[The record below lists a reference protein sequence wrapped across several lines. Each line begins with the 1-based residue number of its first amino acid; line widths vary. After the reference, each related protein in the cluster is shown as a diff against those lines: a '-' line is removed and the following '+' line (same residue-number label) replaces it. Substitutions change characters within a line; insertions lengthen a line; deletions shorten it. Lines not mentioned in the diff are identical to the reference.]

1 MPLSFDK
8 RNPFSALFGIIK
20 RGGDFSRNTT
30 MANPAFNEETY
41 DKFEER
47 GYGGGYAQGQMS
59 RPDQAQA
66 EVMTV
71 NGTLNKTLILFAL
84 LVASSAF
91 IWSLFFAGN
100 ALALPL
106 MLGGFVGAFIVG
118 IVTAF
123 KPQAAKIT
131 APIYAVLEGLFVGG
145 ISAILSMQYPGIV
158 GQAVA
163 ATFAVAGLMFGI
175 YRSGLIKVTEKL
187 KFGVIAATGAI
198 GLVYMV
204 SNVMLLVFHNPGLAN
219 FFWGNSLLSLGISIV
234 ITGVAAFNLLL
245 DFDVIEKGV
254 ERRAPKF
261 MEWYAGYGLMVTL
274 VWLYLELL
282 RLLAK
287 LRR

>member
-1 MPLSFDK
+1 
-8 RNPFSALFGIIK
+8 
-20 RGGDFSRNTT
+20 
-30 MANPAFNEETY
+30 MANPAFNENTY
-41 DKFEER
+41 DKFEQN
-47 GYGGGYAQGQMS
+47 GYGNGGYAQGQMV
-59 RPDQAQA
+59 RPEVQQA

-91 IWSLFFAGN
+91 VWSLFVTGN

-106 MLGGFVGAFIVG
+106 MLGGLVGALIVG
-118 IVTAF
+118 VVTAF
-123 KPQAAKIT
+123 RPQSAKIT

-145 ISAILSMQYPGIV
+145 ISAIMASTYNGIV
-158 GQAVA
+158 GQAVV
-163 ATFAVAGLMFGI
+163 ATFAVCALMFGI

-198 GLVYMV
+198 GLVYLV
-204 SNVMLLVFHNPGLAN
+204 SNVMLLVFHNPALAH
-219 FFWGNSLLSLGISIV
+219 FFWGNSPLSIGVSVL

-245 DFDVIEKGV
+245 DFDVIEQGV
-254 ERRAPKF
+254 ARRAPKF
-261 MEWYAGYGLMVTL
+261 MEWYAGYGLMVTI